1 MKLKSIFFGIAATMS
16 LNVNASTIYTS
27 TFTDNGNKVTEVRT
41 FADSS
46 VQTWEWLDLTVSNGI
61 SYNSLIADLA
71 DDGKLNNSSALNAN
85 AGALADVAGL
95 SSDDQSG
102 WQTQS
107 DLDVV
112 DLFNNFF
119 GLSLVTGTLHY
130 FNANVTIVEE
140 FISMFGD
147 TYHEGRLDNGSITGL
162 NGSGKNSGFTF
173 GSASTSYNST
183 YNDALYVFD
192 GEYFDDLSDLYFDSI
207 HTDDRAPTSNHYFQ
221 YGHWLSRERSVA
233 DVAAPVNTPSTIV
246 LFALALMG
254 IGVRRR
260 LM

>member
-1 MKLKSIFFGIAATMS
+1 LKLKSIFFGIAATMS
-16 LNVNASTIYTS
+16 LNVNATTIYTS

-46 VQTWEWLDLTVSNGI
+46 IQTWEWLDLTVTNGI

-71 DDGKLNNSSALNAN
+71 DDDMLNNSSALNAN

-95 SSDDQSG
+95 SSDDQLG

-107 DLDVV
+107 DQDIV

-119 GLSLVTGTLHY
+119 GLILVDDANHFY
-130 FNANVTIVEE
+130 NANVSVVEV
-140 FISMFGD
+140 FITLFGD
-147 TYHEGRLDNGSITGL
+147 TYHEGRYDSGLSVAL
-162 NGSGKNSGFTF
+162 NGDGRNSGFSH
-173 GSASTSYNST
+173 GSTNTTIISSGRNESALVVDGQYHYSTMDDVTDRIITIASAT
-183 YNDALYVFD
+183 V
-192 GEYFDDLSDLYFDSI
+192 DDPNYDMG
-207 HTDDRAPTSNHYFQ
+207 T
-221 YGHWLSRERSVA
+221 WLAREVV
-233 DVAAPVNTPSTIV
+233 DVNEPSPIV
-246 LFALALMG
+246 MFALALMG